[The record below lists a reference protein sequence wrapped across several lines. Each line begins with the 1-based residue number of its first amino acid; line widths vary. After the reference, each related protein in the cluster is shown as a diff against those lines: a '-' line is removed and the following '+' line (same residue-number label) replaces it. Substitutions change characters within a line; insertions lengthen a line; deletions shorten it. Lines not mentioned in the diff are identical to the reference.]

1 MKLTASPFDP
11 QTGALLPVYR
21 DAYLRGDLSGLNTTA
36 VDAYLKANS
45 HLADDTLRR
54 FYDMKQQGEHVRP
67 VGWVQRQFDLVRTEP
82 ERFRRRAASLVV
94 GAALVGGAVFAGTNL
109 PTTKLPHESVPTF
122 ADATETTLAEASMA
136 ETSSMRLVTV
146 HGRILNE
153 EGKPL
158 VGATVMHKGSYQGVS
173 TDANGNYSLLVPA
186 KEGTTLQFGYAG
198 YGEEEVKVSGAA
210 TENVTLVPRDEQEN
224 KEVKKLAKATRR
236 WRLF

>member
-21 DAYLRGDLSGLNTTA
+21 DAYLRGDLSVQNNKA

-54 FYDMKQQGEHVRP
+54 FYDMKQQGEQVRP
-67 VGWVQRQFDLVRTEP
+67 VGWVQRQFELVRTEP
-82 ERFRRRAASLVV
+82 ERLRRRAASLIT

-109 PTTKLPHESVPTF
+109 PNASLSHANVPALPATTE
-122 ADATETTLAEASMA
+122 AALAEASLA
-136 ETSSMRLVTV
+136 EASSLRMVTV
-146 HGRILNE
+146 HGRILDE

-158 VGATVMHKGSYQGVS
+158 VGATVIHKGGYRGVS
-173 TDANGNYSLLVPA
+173 TDANGNYALLVPA
-186 KEGTTLQFGYAG
+186 KEATTLQFGYAG
-198 YGEEEVKVSGAA
+198 YGEEEVKVSGAGM
-210 TENVTLVPRDEQEN
+210 ENVTLVPRDEQEN
-224 KEVKKLAKATRR
+224 KEIKKLAKVSRR